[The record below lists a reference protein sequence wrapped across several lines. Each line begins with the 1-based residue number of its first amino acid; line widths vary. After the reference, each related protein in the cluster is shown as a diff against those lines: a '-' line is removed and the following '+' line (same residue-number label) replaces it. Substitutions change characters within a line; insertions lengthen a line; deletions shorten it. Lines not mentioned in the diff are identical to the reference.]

1 MKKTSE
7 YLLAK
12 KQSHQKI
19 VALTC
24 YDYST
29 AVLEDQAGVDV
40 IFVSDSVGTNVLEA
54 VSKEM

>member
-12 KQSHQKI
+12 KESHQKI

-24 YDYST
+24 YDYPT
-29 AVLEDQAGVDV
+29 AVLEDQAGVDWTQ
-40 IFVSDSVGTNVLEA
+40 TNALDL
-54 VSKEM
+54 SQG

>member
-1 MKKTSE
+1 MKKTSD

-24 YDYST
+24 YDYPT
-29 AVLEDQAGVDV
+29 AVLEAQAGINIILVG
-40 IFVSDSVGTNVLEA
+40 DSGGER
-54 VSKEM
+54 